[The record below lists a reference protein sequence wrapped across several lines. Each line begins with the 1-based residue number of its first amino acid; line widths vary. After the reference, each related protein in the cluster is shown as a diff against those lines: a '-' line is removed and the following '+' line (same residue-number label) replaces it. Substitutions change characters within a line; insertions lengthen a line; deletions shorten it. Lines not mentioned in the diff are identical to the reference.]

1 MSLSNNGPFGL
12 TPPPAG
18 PAAMGDVVERLLEG
32 FQIIDRSFRY
42 VHVNRA
48 LLEHARRSRAD
59 LIGHRMR
66 EVFPGIE
73 ETPLYA
79 TIERCMRERTAAEFE
94 TPFVYPDGDVAWFEL
109 RITPIPEG
117 LAVLSLD
124 ITDRKAL
131 AARLQRSQ
139 RLEVAG
145 RMAAN
150 IGHEFKNLLTAVQS
164 ACELAQLRSPAGAPI
179 RDDLDLALAATER
192 ASELAHQLLSF
203 CRQRPIE
210 PRVVDLAELLDTIAP
225 LARRVLGRR
234 HHLVTHLAAVAPV
247 WLDVGA
253 IEQVVLN
260 LVQNAGHAMPDGGE
274 ITLRLDERVLDEAP
288 ADLDPAPDRHGAV
301 ADRNLDAA
309 PLLHGRY
316 VSLSVTDTGLGMT
329 PDVLAHVFEPFFTTK
344 DTDHGTGLGL
354 SICYG
359 IVRQAGG
366 AIRVASKPGHGTTF
380 TVYLPAH
387 LGA

>member
-1 MSLSNNGPFGL
+1 MALSDPSET
-12 TPPPAG
+12 TPSPARSSSI
-18 PAAMGDVVERLLEG
+18 ADVVGRLLEG

-42 VHVNRA
+42 TYANTA
-48 LLEHARRSRAD
+48 LLGHARRSRAD
-59 LIGHRMR
+59 LIGRRMG

-79 TIERCMRERTAAEFE
+79 TIERCMRDRTAAEFE
-94 TPFVYPDGDVAWFEL
+94 TTFTYPDGEVAWFEL

-124 ITDRKAL
+124 ITDRKIL
-131 AARLQRSQ
+131 AARLRRSQ

-150 IGHEFKNLLTAVQS
+150 IGHEFKNLLTAIQS
-164 ACELAQLRSPAGAPI
+164 ACELAQLRSPPGTPI
-179 RDDLDLALAATER
+179 REDLGLALAATSR

-210 PRVVDLAELLDTIAP
+210 PRVVDLAEQLDTIAP
-225 LARRVLGRR
+225 LARRVIGRR
-234 HHLVTHLAAVAPV
+234 HRLVTHRTPVPPV

-253 IEQVVLN
+253 LEQIVLN
-260 LVQNAGHAMPDGGE
+260 LVQNAGHAMPGGGE
-274 ITLRLDERVLDEAP
+274 IIVRLGEYTLDGDAHPDPTPDAHP
-288 ADLDPAPDRHGAV
+288 AETDRT
-301 ADRNLDAA
+301 LDAT
-309 PLLHGRY
+309 PLPPGRY
-316 VSLSVTDTGLGMT
+316 VSLSVTDAGVGMT
-329 PDVLAHVFEPFFTTK
+329 LDVLAHIFEPFFTTK
-344 DTDHGTGLGL
+344 DAEHGTGLGL

-359 IVRQAGG
+359 LVRQAGG
-366 AIRVASKPGHGTTF
+366 AIRATSELGHGTTF

-387 LGA
+387 LDAD